1 MFKRLIDLLIE
12 ISDKIN
18 FATIIDFEIS
28 QIKVVDIN
36 DYTIE
41 LFTIKIVHGE
51 IYFYNEDYILKNIY
65 NKFAQVENMI
75 YKTFLQLEFNIML
88 DNDTIDMDKFK
99 KLMDCIEVFEE

>member
-1 MFKRLIDLLIE
+1 MFKSLIDLLIE

-18 FATIIDFEIS
+18 FATIINFEIS

-41 LFTIKIVHGE
+41 LFTIKIVHGK
-51 IYFYNEDYILKNIY
+51 IHFYNEDYTLENIY
-65 NKFAQVENMI
+65 NKLSQVENMI

-99 KLMDCIEVFEE
+99 KIIDCIEVFE

>member
-1 MFKRLIDLLIE
+1 MFKSLIDLLIE

-51 IYFYNEDYILKNIY
+51 IYFYNEDYTLKNIY

>member
-1 MFKRLIDLLIE
+1 MFKSLIDLLIE

-51 IYFYNEDYILKNIY
+51 IYFYNEDYTLKNIY
-65 NKFAQVENMI
+65 NKFIQVENMI

>member
-51 IYFYNEDYILKNIY
+51 IYFYNEDYTLKNIY

>member
-1 MFKRLIDLLIE
+1 MFKSLIDLLVE

-18 FATIIDFEIS
+18 FATIINFEIS
-28 QIKVVDIN
+28 QVKVVDIN

-41 LFTIKIVHGE
+41 LFTIQIVHGN
-51 IYFYNEDYILKNIY
+51 IYFYNEDYILESIY
-65 NKFAQVENMI
+65 NKLSQVENMI

-99 KLMDCIEVFEE
+99 KIIDCIEVFE

>member
-1 MFKRLIDLLIE
+1 MFKSLIDLLIE

-18 FATIIDFEIS
+18 FATIINFEIS

-41 LFTIKIVHGE
+41 LFTIQIVHGK
-51 IYFYNEDYILKNIY
+51 IYFYNEDYILENIY
-65 NKFAQVENMI
+65 NKLSQVENMV

-88 DNDTIDMDKFK
+88 DNDTIDIDKFK
-99 KLMDCIEVFEE
+99 KIIDCIEMFE

>member
-1 MFKRLIDLLIE
+1 MFKSLIDLLIE

-28 QIKVVDIN
+28 QIKVVDVN

-51 IYFYNEDYILKNIY
+51 IYFYNEDYTLKNIY
-65 NKFAQVENMI
+65 NKLSQVENMI
-75 YKTFLQLEFNIML
+75 YKTFLQLEFDIML

-99 KLMDCIEVFEE
+99 KLMDCIEVFE

>member
-51 IYFYNEDYILKNIY
+51 IYFYNEDYTLKNIY
-65 NKFAQVENMI
+65 NKFEQVENMI

>member
-1 MFKRLIDLLIE
+1 MFKSLIDLLIE

-18 FATIIDFEIS
+18 FTTIINFEIS

-41 LFTIKIVHGE
+41 LFTIEIVHGK
-51 IYFYNEDYILKNIY
+51 IYFYNEDYTLIY
-65 NKFAQVENMI
+65 NKLSQVENMI

-99 KLMDCIEVFEE
+99 KLMDCIEVFE

>member
-36 DYTIE
+36 DYDIE
-41 LFTIKIVHGE
+41 LFTIKIVHGK
-51 IYFYNEDYILKNIY
+51 IYFYNEDYIFKNIY
-65 NKFAQVENMI
+65 DSLSQVENMI
-75 YKTFLQLEFNIML
+75 YKTLLQLKFNIML
-88 DNDTIDMDKFK
+88 DNNTIDMDKFK
-99 KLMDCIEVFEE
+99 KIMDCIEVFEE